1 MEHSQLSTLCFDH
14 QMFISSPA
22 KNNTCLY
29 KKREICMLE
38 KDVFVNFEGKPFNK
52 SVHGRLLS
60 SVVFILSNTY
70 Y

>member
-38 KDVFVNFEGKPFNK
+38 KDVFV
-52 SVHGRLLS
+52 
-60 SVVFILSNTY
+60 
-70 Y
+70 